1 MEHTLLSPHNIILRG
16 EGIPYRLLYPL
27 VEGSRIGGYTYHDGN
42 LATGFHECDD
52 EVEEINELENRLG
65 KLLPEQRDLRVMADF
80 CCIWRYDFPV
90 RIHEMC
96 AAIGGNAHTAF
107 GLHYQICPRRRHE
120 LISYANA
127 LLIWLGNQELPPDH
141 DDSSLRD
148 DVVEKVFRLL
158 GTPNSL
164 KKLLVERTYFG
175 LSSRVLNCSYWGY
188 NTREDVSLLPYTAQ
202 ELSGDWRNRMI
213 ELEGAITRELG
224 RQAHDFLCDVGGSAE
239 PACHFKF
246 MRRIDILV
254 SSIGCLRWRGN
265 LPPKDENIR
274 GRRAITKAY
283 LDVLEL
289 YWRGKTV
296 SPADAD
302 IGKTASLKNELF
314 QLLGEQTLM
323 KRWLVASLWKN
334 IKNQTQFHSF
344 PMKRWIEFVRIG
356 EAYLKKLTD

>member
-1 MEHTLLSPHNIILRG
+1 MEHTLLTPHNIILRG

-27 VEGSRIGGYTYHDGN
+27 VEGSRISGHTYHDGN
-42 LATGFHECDD
+42 LTTGFYERDD
-52 EVEEINELENRLG
+52 EVSEINELERRLG
-65 KLLPEQRDLRVMADF
+65 TLLPEQRDLRVMADF
-80 CCIWRYDFPV
+80 CCIWRYDFPA

-120 LISYANA
+120 LISYAIA
-127 LLIWLGNQELPPDH
+127 LQMWLGNQKLDH
-141 DDSSLRD
+141 AGSSLRN

-158 GTPNSL
+158 GASDPL
-164 KKLLVERTYFG
+164 KKMLAERTYLG
-175 LSSRVLNCSYWGY
+175 LSSRALNCSYWGY
-188 NTREDVSLLPYTAQ
+188 NAHGDVSLSPYTAQ
-202 ELSGDWRNRMI
+202 KLAGDWHNRMK
-213 ELEGAITRELG
+213 ELERAITRELG

-254 SSIGCLRWRGN
+254 SSIGCLKWRGN

-274 GRRAITKAY
+274 GRRTITKAY
-283 LDVLEL
+283 LDVLES
-289 YWRGKTV
+289 YWRDTTV
-296 SPADAD
+296 SPEVAD
-302 IGKTASLKNELF
+302 IETTASLKKELF
-314 QLLGEQTLM
+314 ELLGKQTLM

-334 IKNQTQFHSF
+334 VKNQTQFHAF

-356 EAYLKKLTD
+356 EAYLKKLSA